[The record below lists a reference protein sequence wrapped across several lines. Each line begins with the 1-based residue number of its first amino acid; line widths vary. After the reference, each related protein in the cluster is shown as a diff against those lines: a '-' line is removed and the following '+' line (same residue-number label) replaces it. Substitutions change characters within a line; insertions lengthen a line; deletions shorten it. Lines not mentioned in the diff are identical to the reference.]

1 MKNNRYHLFLGT
13 VLLSGS
19 VYLSGFA
26 QSLAAVQIPRPTL
39 EKSEPAAQSLIQ
51 VLGELENKYDV
62 HFTYKNTVLENKT
75 VKAFSSSSQE
85 LGKILDE
92 LLTPQGLKYKRIDNI
107 YVIYAPEEKVNF
119 KLIKHISRESEHDNA
134 VASNQINAIAL
145 PKAERLQNLLN
156 AQEITVSGKVSGEG
170 GDAMPGVSVSI
181 KGTTKGT
188 TTNGEGRYTLG
199 GVPENGVLVFS
210 SIGYTTEE
218 IQVSN
223 RTIID
228 VQLNPDLQA
237 LSEVVVVGYG
247 TQKKTSVTGAISS
260 VSSKEIA
267 ALPVPSVEQAIQGR
281 VAGAIV
287 TNNGA
292 PGEAPLVRIR
302 GISSINYASNPLYV
316 VDGIVNVGDFSN
328 FDSKDIESV
337 EVLKDAN
344 SAAIYGSRAAAGVV
358 LITTKK
364 GTRDGSIHVKLDSY
378 IGVQKAWNKLDLLNR
393 DQYLQYGTALRNNAG
408 AALPPRFSTM
418 NDPIYE
424 GSSQTFAQTDTD
436 WQDALFQ
443 SAPITHNNISVSGG
457 NEKSRFYSSVGYFSQ
472 SGIMKGTGY
481 DRYNFRMNSDHQLL
495 KGVTLGQT
503 LLVSYGYQRR
513 EQNAGGRS
521 QIQNMIRMTPY
532 IPLYNPNNIGGY
544 GGTTGADGSDPQNPV
559 RAALQDLDQTSNVR
573 VLGSLFLDVSL
584 TSWLKYRFNVGVNYQ
599 TSREYIYQPIYSEG
613 FNSRNPAVLREIRS
627 NSFSPVYTNQL
638 TFDKTFG
645 KHTINALAVV
655 EYQSLKS
662 TAIDAQGTTTSNEL
676 KELNGL
682 DNRTFTGTRND
693 WVVYSYI
700 GRLNYEYANK
710 YLVSASI
717 RRDGASH
724 FAPGKKFG
732 NFPSIGIGW
741 RISEENFMKNIPFIS
756 ELKLRG
762 SYGSLGYIP
771 ANYLWQATVTANTS
785 VGVGGSP
792 VLGAYYDKLGNR
804 ELEWEITKMSNV
816 GLDAGFLNNRVNF
829 SLEYYVRNT
838 DNLILE
844 VSPAVSAG
852 YSNPTI
858 ANIGKMKN
866 WGYEFQGSYNQTS
879 GAFQW
884 SIGANIGVA
893 KNEVKQ
899 LDSPTSVLDRGALQ
913 DYGNTSI
920 TRTEAGQPVQSFYG
934 WLVDGIYQNESEI
947 IGNDNKPSSAVQNLP
962 LNNDGTV
969 NLTEYNKADN
979 KGKYT
984 RPGDIRFKDVN
995 GDNQITDAD
1004 RVYLG
1009 SFLPKFT
1016 YGLNLSANYKG
1027 FDLSMF
1033 FQGVQ
1038 GNKIYNGTRVLT
1050 EGMLRLFNSSTTV
1063 LDAWTPD
1070 NTNTNIPRAVDGDPN
1085 SNSRTSNRF
1094 IEDGSYLRLKNFSI
1108 GYTVPADALKSFTK
1122 GYLTNVRLYVSSQ
1135 NLFTITKYKGYDP
1148 EVGSRL
1154 SVNNGSLVQG
1164 IDYGQ
1169 FPQARTL
1176 IIGLQAGF

>member
-75 VKAFSSSSQE
+75 VKAFSSSSHE
-85 LGKILDE
+85 LGKILDQ

-134 VASNQINAIAL
+134 IVSNQINTIAL
-145 PKAERLQNLLN
+145 PKAEKLQNLLN
-156 AQEITVSGKVSGEG
+156 AQEITVSGKVSGES

-218 IQVSN
+218 MQVSN

-228 VQLNPDLQA
+228 VQLKPDLQA

-302 GISSINYASNPLYV
+302 GISSINFASNPLYV
-316 VDGIVNVGDFSN
+316 VDGIIGVDNFNN

-364 GTRDGSIHVKLDSY
+364 GTRDGNIHVKLDSY

-393 DQYLQYGTALRNNAG
+393 DQYLQYGTALLSNAG
-408 AALPPRFSTM
+408 AALPPRFSAM
-418 NDPIYE
+418 NDPIYA
-424 GSSQTFAQTDTD
+424 GASQTFAQTDTD

-443 SAPITHNNISVSGG
+443 TATITQNNLSVSGG
-457 NEKSRFYSSVGYFSQ
+457 NEKSRFYSSAGYFSQ
-472 SGIMKGTGY
+472 AGIMKGTGY
-481 DRYNFRMNSDHQLL
+481 DRYNFRINSDHQVL
-495 KGVTLGQT
+495 KGISFGQT
-503 LLVSYGYQRR
+503 LLVSYGYQRK
-513 EQNAGGRS
+513 EQNAGGRT
-521 QIQNMIRMTPY
+521 QVQNMIRMTPY
-532 IPLYNPNNIGGY
+532 IPLYNPTNIGGY
-544 GGTTGADGSDPQNPV
+544 GGNTGADGSDPQNPV
-559 RAALQDLDQTSNVR
+559 RAALQDLDQVTSVR

-613 FNSRNPAVLREIRS
+613 FNSRTLAVLNDNRN
-627 NSFSPVYTNQL
+627 NSFSPIYTNQL
-638 TFDKTFG
+638 TFEKTIG
-645 KHTINALAVV
+645 EHSINALGVI
-655 EYQSLKS
+655 EYQTGRSVSLNATGKAS
-662 TAIDAQGTTTSNEL
+662 SNEI
-676 KELNGL
+676 KEFDGL
-682 DNRTFTGTRND
+682 SNQSFTALRD
-693 WVVYSYI
+693 ERAIYSYI

-710 YLVSASI
+710 YILSASI
-717 RRDGASH
+717 RRDGASQ
-724 FAPGKKFG
+724 FAPGNKFG
-732 NFPSIGIGW
+732 SFPSIGLGW

-756 ELKLRG
+756 ELKVRG

-771 ANYLWQATVTANTS
+771 GNYLWQTTVSSNTGADLGNVS
-785 VGVGGSP
+785 TQGSF
-792 VLGAYYDKLGNR
+792 YDKLANKD
-804 ELEWEITKMSNV
+804 LEWEITKMTNI
-816 GLDAGFLNNRVNF
+816 GIDAGLLNNRITF
-829 SLEYYVRNT
+829 SAEYYVRNT

-844 VSPAVSAG
+844 VTPAVSTG
-852 YSNPTI
+852 YSNPTS
-858 ANIGKMKN
+858 ANVGKMKN
-866 WGYEFQGSYNQTS
+866 WGYEFQGSYNQS
-879 GAFQW
+879 QGEFKW
-884 SIGANIGVA
+884 NISANIGVA
-893 KNEVKQ
+893 KNEVKA
-899 LDSPTSVLDRGALQ
+899 LDTPTSVLDRGALQ

-920 TRTEAGQPVQSFYG
+920 TRTEAGHPVQSFYG
-934 WLVDGIYQNESEI
+934 WVTDGIFQNTAEI
-947 IGNDNKPSSAVQNLP
+947 IGSDNKPSAPVQSLP

-979 KGKYT
+979 KSKYT
-984 RPGDIRFKDVN
+984 RPGDIRFKDIN
-995 GDNQITDAD
+995 QDGQITDAD
-1004 RVYLG
+1004 RTYLG

-1016 YGLNLSANYKG
+1016 YGLNFSANYKG

-1050 EGMLRLFNSSTTV
+1050 EGMIRLFNSSTTV
-1063 LDAWTPD
+1063 LNAWTPE
-1070 NTNTNIPRAVDGDPN
+1070 NTNTDIPRAVNGDPN
-1085 SNSRTSNRF
+1085 SNNRTSDRF
-1094 IEDGSYLRLKNFSI
+1094 IENGSYLRLKSLNI
-1108 GYTVPADALKSFTK
+1108 GYTLPADVLKSITK
-1122 GYLTNVRLYVSSQ
+1122 GNLNNFRIYISSQ
-1135 NLFTITKYKGYDP
+1135 NLLTFTKYKGYDP

-1154 SVNNGSLVQG
+1154 NVNNGSLVQG